1 MLQPMGNELCTF
13 PEKTTLMGWK
23 DWCWTS
29 CHVHVHVREEGKSP
43 QLNKFTQGK
52 NFFVGSSAAC
62 GTMVVQK
69 GVYYT
74 INLLVFFLKGN
85 KFCYKSVI
93 S

>member
-1 MLQPMGNELCTF
+1 M
-13 PEKTTLMGWK
+13 
-23 DWCWTS
+23 
-29 CHVHVHVREEGKSP
+29 REEGKS
-43 QLNKFTQGK
+43 LHKFTQGK
-52 NFFVGSSAAC
+52 IFVGSSVAC